1 MQLFE
6 EEQMKEE
13 KRPSYKVIGQLFETY
28 WMIEFDGKLLIVDQH
43 AAHEKVLY
51 EKLLKDYEN
60 RDVLSQGLLPPI
72 VMTLNAREE
81 ETLKTNMDVF
91 TDLGFEIDYF
101 GGREYAIKAV
111 PANVYGLNEQSLFVE
126 MLDTLVDEDCVTKP
140 TIIMEKV
147 ASMSCKAA
155 IKGNQKINAA
165 EFKTLLDDMMTLEN
179 PYFCP
184 HGRPVIISM
193 SKYEIEKK
201 FKRIV

>member
-1 MQLFE
+1 
-6 EEQMKEE
+6 
-13 KRPSYKVIGQLFETY
+13 
-28 WMIEFDGKLLIVDQH
+28 
-43 AAHEKVLY
+43 
-51 EKLLKDYEN
+51 
-60 RDVLSQGLLPPI
+60 
-72 VMTLNAREE
+72 MTLNAREE